1 MTLIIGYEV
10 LYLTVVAHG
19 VMTAACQLTDNIN
32 VIIPLPGSN
41 RDRTMIKHGKD
52 AVRETSQPTSD
63 TNMYT
68 NMYTGIVTAKSG
80 MSNYSTITRNS
91 IGRLQHKC
99 SILVCNAI
107 GMSVLTK

>member
-80 MSNYSTITRNS
+80 MSNYNTTTWNS
-91 IGRLQHKC
+91 RTT
-99 SILVCNAI
+99 A
-107 GMSVLTK
+107 T